1 MKIIISHNNHAQLKE
16 LASKIDTRIP
26 ENKVT
31 AIVSKK
37 EQTIVFIVGKRPL
50 FNLHNFKLS
59 EQSTSLK
66 DKKYAI
72 DASFIKQLPDYF
84 TSKVDIELN
93 IRTDP
98 KKNLYMEL
106 QHINTKHNAVALR
119 RCTCS
124 AADPEHLE
132 YLKDNK
138 KMKPSKVSKALITK
152 VVEEATKSLPFE
164 LLEFRKDCI
173 RIQRDGE
180 VRDKPLSDALK
191 LATPLTITEAITKQ
205 LADLCETTN
214 SSDIEINQAGDVLTF
229 KTEEC
234 TVTHSL
240 AGIEEFRVKTPTKTK
255 TLLQFELD
263 FYTFKEELR
272 HCIKAYKIIK
282 KENRA
287 LLYLNKEQAAVAFF
301 TDPYEFVLPIEVSEV
316 NAENTETAS
325 VYHFSPTDLI
335 NIKIKDLVGAKTAQ
349 FDILQ
354 EASGELKLGVYYA
367 KDDILPSH
375 TIPIERDDSQYKKVA
390 SLLASLNKND
400 KNKGVSEPE
409 ERIEKNDFFNSD
421 FDDEY

>member
-1 MKIIISHNNHAQLKE
+1 MKIIISHSNHAQLKE

-31 AIVSKK
+31 VIVSKK
-37 EQTIVFIVGKRPL
+37 EQTIVFIEGKKPL
-50 FNLHNFKLS
+50 CNQFNFKLS
-59 EQSTSLK
+59 NQSTGIK

-72 DASFIKQLPDYF
+72 DASFVKQLPDYF
-84 TSKVDIELN
+84 TTKADIELN
-93 IRTDP
+93 IRAYPTQI
-98 KKNLYMEL
+98 LYMEL

-119 RCTCS
+119 RCICS

-180 VRDKPLSDALK
+180 VRDKPLSDALG
-191 LATPLTITEAITKQ
+191 LDIQLIITEEITKQ

-229 KTEEC
+229 KTDEC

-240 AGIEEFRVKTPTKTK
+240 AGIEEFRAKTPTKTK
-255 TLLQFELD
+255 TLLQFVLD

-272 HCIKAYKIIK
+272 HCLKAYKIIK

>member
-1 MKIIISHNNHAQLKE
+1 MKTIISHNYHAQLKK

-37 EQTIVFIVGKRPL
+37 ERTIVFIEGKKPL
-50 FNLHNFKLS
+50 FNQYNFKLS
-59 EQSTSLK
+59 EQSTNLK

-72 DASFIKQLPDYF
+72 DASFVKQLPDYF

-93 IRTDP
+93 IRTDS

-124 AADPEHLE
+124 AAEPEHLE
-132 YLKDNK
+132 YLEDNK
-138 KMKPSKVSKALITK
+138 KIKPSKISKALLIK

-164 LLEFRKDCI
+164 LLEFRNDHI

-180 VRDKPLSDALK
+180 VKDKPLPNVLK

-214 SSDIEINQAGDVLTF
+214 SSDIEIDQAGDVLTF

-240 AGIEEFRVKTPTKTK
+240 AGIEEFRAKTPTKTK
-255 TLLQFELD
+255 TLFQFVLD

-287 LLYLNKEQAAVAFF
+287 LLYLNKEQAAVAFI

-316 NAENTETAS
+316 NAENTEIAS

-375 TIPIERDDSQYKKVA
+375 TISIEKDDSQYKKVTT
-390 SLLASLNKND
+390 LLASLNKND
-400 KNKGVSEPE
+400 KNKGSSEPE
-409 ERIEKNDFFNSD
+409 ELIEKNGFFNSD
-421 FDDEY
+421 FEDEY

>member
-1 MKIIISHNNHAQLKE
+1 
-16 LASKIDTRIP
+16 
-26 ENKVT
+26 
-31 AIVSKK
+31 
-37 EQTIVFIVGKRPL
+37 
-50 FNLHNFKLS
+50 
-59 EQSTSLK
+59 
-66 DKKYAI
+66 
-72 DASFIKQLPDYF
+72 
-84 TSKVDIELN
+84 
-93 IRTDP
+93 
-98 KKNLYMEL
+98 
-106 QHINTKHNAVALR
+106 
-119 RCTCS
+119 
-124 AADPEHLE
+124 
-132 YLKDNK
+132 
-138 KMKPSKVSKALITK
+138 

-164 LLEFRKDCI
+164 LLEFRNDHI

-180 VRDKPLSDALK
+180 VKDKPLSNALK
-191 LATPLTITEAITKQ
+191 LAAPLTITEAITKQ

-316 NAENTETAS
+316 NAKNTEIAS

-354 EASGELKLGVYYA
+354 EVSGELKLGVYYA

-375 TIPIERDDSQYKKVA
+375 TISIERDDNQYKKVA

>member
-1 MKIIISHNNHAQLKE
+1 MKIIISHSNHAQLKE

-31 AIVSKK
+31 VIVSKK
-37 EQTIVFIVGKRPL
+37 EQTIVFIEGKKPL
-50 FNLHNFKLS
+50 CNQFNFKLS
-59 EQSTSLK
+59 NQSTGIK

-72 DASFIKQLPDYF
+72 DASFVKQLPDYF
-84 TSKVDIELN
+84 TTKADIELN
-93 IRTDP
+93 IRADP
-98 KKNLYMEL
+98 KQILYMEL

-124 AADPEHLE
+124 TAEPEHLE

-138 KMKPSKVSKALITK
+138 KMKPSKVSKTLITK
-152 VVEEATKSLPFE
+152 VVEEATKNLPFE

-180 VRDKPLSDALK
+180 VRDKPLPDTLD
-191 LATPLTITEAITKQ
+191 LTTPLIITEKITKH
-205 LADLCETTN
+205 LAALCETTN
-214 SSDIEINQAGDVLTF
+214 SSDIEIDQVGEVLTF
-229 KTEEC
+229 KTDEC

-240 AGIEEFRVKTPTKTK
+240 AGIEEFRAKTPTKMK
-255 TLLQFELD
+255 TLLHFVLD

-272 HCIKAYKIIK
+272 HCLKAYKIIK

-287 LLYLNKEQAAVAFF
+287 MLYLNKEQAAVAFF
-301 TDPYEFVLPIEVSEV
+301 TEPYEFVLPIEVSEIIG
-316 NAENTETAS
+316 ENTEIDS
-325 VYHFSPTDLI
+325 VYHFSPKDLI

-349 FDILQ
+349 FDIIQ
-354 EASGELKLGVYYA
+354 EAGRKLKLGVYYA

-375 TIPIERDDSQYKKVA
+375 TISIERDDSQYKKVA

-400 KNKGVSEPE
+400 KNKGSSEPE
-409 ERIEKNDFFNSD
+409 ELIEKNVFFNSD
-421 FDDEY
+421 FEDEY